1 VATTVPPTDSELDA
15 FIKTRLALIGI
26 DLAQLPLADATAPA
40 DQTRV
45 LSSLRG
51 FLRGTVPAIS
61 NYLADVQENPPAEYP
76 AQLTAWNEADSD
88 WDRKR

>member
-1 VATTVPPTDSELDA
+1 VATTIPPTDSELDA
-15 FIKTRLALIGI
+15 FIKTRLALIGS
-26 DLAQLPLADATAPA
+26 DLAQLPLSHAGAPA

-45 LSSLRG
+45 LSSLRS

-61 NYLADVQENPPAEYP
+61 NYLADVQTFPPAEYP
-76 AQLTAWNEADSD
+76 APLTAWTEDD